1 MQNQQLL
8 KVKFKLIFILL
19 LLCSVNVACSQKKAI
34 SIRFNPVYDSLQ
46 LEPGKKYPYKNDS
59 VEISVL
65 KFYISGIKFYS
76 NDELAGETEKKH
88 HLIDLENAPSLYIL
102 HTDEKHKEFNRIQF
116 SIGVDSLTSESGVF
130 GGDLDP
136 VNGMYWTWQSG
147 YINFKLEGKSKL
159 CPSRKNQFTFHIGG
173 YQYPYNSIQNLNFTI
188 TNIDKIVIN
197 INIAQLLSQLKL
209 TELYEVM
216 SPNEKAVEMARKIAA
231 AFSVAK

>member
-1 MQNQQLL
+1 MQNQKLL
-8 KVKFKLIFILL
+8 KVKFKLIVILL
-19 LLCSVNVACSQKKAI
+19 LLCIVNVARSQKKTI
-34 SIRFNPVYDSLQ
+34 SIQFNPVYDSLQ
-46 LEPGKKYPYKNDS
+46 VEPGKKYPYKNDS
-59 VEISVL
+59 VEIATL

-76 NDELAGETEKKH
+76 NDELIDETVKKH
-88 HLIDLENAPSLYIL
+88 HLIDLENPPSLYIL
-102 HTDEKHKEFNRIQF
+102 HTDEKHTKFNRIQF
-116 SIGVDSLTSESGVF
+116 SIGVDSITSESGVF

-173 YQYPYNSIQNLNFTI
+173 YQYPYNSIQNLNFSI
-188 TNIDKIVIN
+188 AGSNDIVID
-197 INIAQLLSQLKL
+197 IDVSSLLNQLKL

-216 SPNEKAVEMARKIAA
+216 SPNEKAVEMAQKIAA